1 MNRITQ
7 AIAAFLAPL
16 LAPLREWFLAREPR
30 ERWLLI
36 VGAIV
41 VVVGGWYN
49 LIQQPMQS
57 EVARYAERNQNDQA
71 TLEWMRGAALQI
83 RAQGG
88 PSTSASS
95 QGSLL
100 SLADGSLRR
109 LGLGSALQRIQP
121 DDQNNVKIWLD
132 NANFD
137 TLLRWFAQME
147 NQGLQITVAG
157 ITPIPGQETA
167 NGNIN
172 ARITLTRPS

>member
-1 MNRITQ
+1 MINRLTQ
-7 AIAAFLAPL
+7 AISQALGPL

-36 VGAIV
+36 IGAIF

-49 LIQQPMQS
+49 LIQQPLQQD
-57 EVARYAERNQNDQA
+57 VTRYTQRNAADQA
-71 TLEWMRGAALQI
+71 TLDWMRSAAVQI

-88 PSTSASS
+88 PSSS
-95 QGSLL
+95 GSNASLL

-109 LGLGSALQRIQP
+109 LGLGTALQRIQP
-121 DDQNNVKIWLD
+121 DDANNVKIWLD

-147 NQGLQITVAG
+147 NQGLLISVAG
-157 ITPIPGQETA
+157 ITPAKGKETA
-167 NGNIN
+167 TGLIN